1 MKTDTVTKLKRPA
14 SAVQLPP
21 DDPLTTLLREGAQ
34 KLIAQAVEAELQT
47 LLERHAD
54 KRTEDG
60 RLAVVRNGYLPE
72 RDFQTG
78 IGSMPVRIP
87 KVRDRS
93 GSGVKFNSELV
104 PPYLRRTKSV
114 ETLLPWLYLKGIS
127 TGDFQEAL
135 TAILGA
141 EAKGLSPSTI
151 TRLKQTWEK
160 EHQDWAKSSLAK
172 KRYVYWWADGIHF
185 NIRGENARSCILILI
200 GVTESGHKEF
210 VAIEEGLRESELSWT
225 ELLQNLKARGLEFG
239 PELAVGDGALG
250 FWKALTKVFGATRQQ
265 RCWVHKTANVLNKLP
280 KSSQKVAK
288 TALQA
293 IWMAE
298 SKEKAEKAFDRF
310 VATYEE
316 KYPKATAC
324 LAKDRAALLAF
335 YDFPAAHWQ
344 HIRTTNPI
352 ESSFA
357 TVRLRTAK
365 TRGCVSRATILAMVF
380 KMGMSAQLGWRR
392 LRGFEHLAKVVQ
404 GIRFKNGRE
413 VVQKDQRKNTQ
424 GAAA

>member
-1 MKTDTVTKLKRPA
+1 MKTDTVLKFRRPA
-14 SAVQLPP
+14 TAEQVGT
-21 DDPLTTLLREGAQ
+21 DDPLTDLLRQGAR
-34 KLIAQAVEAELQT
+34 KLIAQAVEAELEA
-47 LLERHAD
+47 LLELHAD

-60 RLAVVRNGYLPE
+60 QRAVVRNGYLPE

-78 IGSMPVRIP
+78 IGSMPVKIP

-93 GSGVKFNSELV
+93 GTGIKFNSKLV

-141 EAKGLSPSTI
+141 DAKGLSAPTI
-151 TRLKQTWEK
+151 ARLKQAWEK
-160 EHQDWAKSSLAK
+160 EHQDWAKASLAK

-185 NIRGENARSCILILI
+185 SIRGENARSCILILI
-200 GVTESGHKEF
+200 GVTETGHKEF
-210 VAIEEGLRESELSWT
+210 VAIEEGLRESELSWV
-225 ELLQNLKARGLEFG
+225 ELLQNLKARGLEQG
-239 PELAVGDGALG
+239 PALAIGDGSLG
-250 FWKALTKVFGATRQQ
+250 FWKALTKVFGETRQQ

-280 KSSQKVAK
+280 KTSQKAAK
-288 TALQA
+288 TMLQA

-298 SKEKAEKAFDRF
+298 SKEKAQKAFDGF
-310 VATYEE
+310 IATYRE
-316 KYPKATAC
+316 KYPKATDC
-324 LAKDRAALLAF
+324 LAKDRGVLLAF

-352 ESSFA
+352 ESTFA

-365 TRGCVSRATILAMVF
+365 TRGCVSRASILAMVF
-380 KMGMSAQLGWRR
+380 KMGMSAQHGWRR
-392 LRGFEHLAKVVQ
+392 LRGFEHLGKVLQ
-404 GIRFKNGRE
+404 GIPFRNGRE
-413 VVQKDQRKNTQ
+413 LRQKVQKKKAS